1 MTTDDPTDLDPDLTD
16 SRDVDDD
23 LSCWHEGDDAPVLE
37 PVEPSTDHPL
47 SEPLA
52 LVADVAER
60 LQTWASDTASELR
73 RRGGRMTLDEVEEGR
88 KLNLRVTEA
97 TIVALYV
104 GRHMTCKVSVSR

>member
-1 MTTDDPTDLDPDLTD
+1 MTTDDPTDDLDAPEG
-16 SRDVDDD
+16 RDVDDD

-52 LVADVAER
+52 LVADVAEQ

-73 RRGGRMTLDEVEEGR
+73 RRGGRMSLEEVEVGR
-88 KLNLRVTEA
+88 KLSLRTTEA
-97 TIVALYV
+97 VIVALYV
-104 GRHMTCKVSVSR
+104 GRHM

>member
-1 MTTDDPTDLDPDLTD
+1 MNDDPIDPT
-16 SRDVDDD
+16 SRDVDSD
-23 LSCWHEGDDAPVLE
+23 LSCWDEHDDPE
-37 PVEPSTDHPL
+37 PTPESTDHPL

-60 LQTWASDTASELR
+60 LQTWASDLSSALR
-73 RRGGRMTLDEVEEGR
+73 KRGGRMTKEELEEGR

-104 GRHMTCKVSVSR
+104 GRHM